1 MKEFFYIIPIVTAWR
16 KSVDSKYLVPYNKS
30 IQRIFDTLFIKLF
43 CRCSFITL
51 YSVWCIPLYSI
62 HLNTTRQC
70 QYITTRQ
77 CQQIR
82 ILAAFV
88 EICRIY
94 EVSKNFVEKFC
105 RNQSKNVV
113 ETSRNL
119 SKFVEI
125 CRNLSKF
132 VEKCCRNVENVFF
145 DFSYPLA
152 IRVKKLPAGSTHTH
166 ACVRGIFFWIFF
178 EFFFEFFL
186 ELFNK

>member
-1 MKEFFYIIPIVTAWR
+1 MKEFFYIVPIVTAWR

-77 CQQIR
+77 CQKIR
-82 ILAAFV
+82 MLEKVVEFRDCRKIL
-88 EICRIY
+88 
-94 EVSKNFVEKFC
+94 SKNFVE
-105 RNQSKNVV
+105 
-113 ETSRNL
+113 TSRKML
-119 SKFVEI
+119 SKPVEI

-132 VEKCCRNVENVFF
+132 VEICQNQSKNVVEMSKMCF
-145 DFSYPLA
+145 L
-152 IRVKKLPAGSTHTH
+152 
-166 ACVRGIFFWIFF
+166 IFPTP
-178 EFFFEFFL
+178 
-186 ELFNK
+186 